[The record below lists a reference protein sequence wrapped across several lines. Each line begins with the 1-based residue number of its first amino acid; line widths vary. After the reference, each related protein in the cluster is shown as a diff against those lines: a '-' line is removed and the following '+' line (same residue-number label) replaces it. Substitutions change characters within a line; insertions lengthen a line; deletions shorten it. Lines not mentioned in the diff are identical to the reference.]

1 MPLSNFIRIRMRN
14 ASVDQHHERVGIEM
28 KVLTVDDEPL
38 ILSGLV
44 KIMQEVAPLN
54 TEIFKATNAYEA
66 LDTMKEHMPDVTI
79 TDLNMPE
86 KNGFELIEEAK
97 QGGWCDRFIILT
109 GYDEFEYV
117 RRALRTGVVD
127 YLLKPIDKNEIATL
141 LGRVREELPNET
153 DSEYSYHAN
162 RILTY
167 IQIHFRKD
175 LSLDHL
181 AERMNLHP
189 NYISSLFKKETG
201 QTFVNYLNM
210 LRIQAAQELLMSNSD
225 LSVSSIGQQVGY
237 DSKCYFSKVFKKYT
251 GTTPGA
257 YRNQE

>member
-1 MPLSNFIRIRMRN
+1 
-14 ASVDQHHERVGIEM
+14 M
-28 KVLTVDDEPL
+28 KVLAVDDEPL

-44 KIMQEVAPLN
+44 KIIQEVAPLG
-54 TEIFKATNAYEA
+54 TEVRKAANAYEA
-66 LDTMKEHMPDVTI
+66 LDTMKDYMPDVTI

-97 QGGWCDRFIILT
+97 LGGWCDRFIILT
-109 GYDEFEYV
+109 GYGEFEYV

-127 YLLKPIDKNEIATL
+127 YLLKPIDKNEIASL
-141 LGRVREELPNET
+141 LGHIREELPNESDT
-153 DSEYSYHAN
+153 EYSIHAK

-201 QTFVNYLNM
+201 HTFVNYLNM
-210 LRIQAAQELLMSNSD
+210 LRIQAAQELLMSSTE
-225 LSVSSIGQQVGY
+225 LSVSAIGQQVGY
-237 DSKCYFSKVFKKYT
+237 DSKHYFSKVFKKYT

-257 YRNQE
+257 YRNHE

>member
-1 MPLSNFIRIRMRN
+1 
-14 ASVDQHHERVGIEM
+14 M
-28 KVLTVDDEPL
+28 KVLAIDDEPL

-44 KIMQEVAPLN
+44 KIVQEVAPLG
-54 TEIFKATNAYEA
+54 TEVRKATNAYEA
-66 LDTMKEHMPDVTI
+66 LSIMKDYMPDVTI

-97 QGGWCDRFIILT
+97 LGGWCDRFIILT

-127 YLLKPIDKNEIATL
+127 YLLKPIGKDEIESL

-153 DSEYSYHAN
+153 DADYSWHAK
-162 RILTY
+162 RLLTY

-201 QTFVNYLNM
+201 HTFVNYLNM
-210 LRIQAAQELLMSNSD
+210 MRIQAAQELLMSNSE
-225 LSVSSIGQQVGY
+225 LSVCAIGQQVGY
-237 DSKCYFSKVFKKYT
+237 DSKHYFSKVFKKYT
-251 GTTPGA
+251 GITPGA